1 MNIFNTVK
9 MTKNEKQMLTKL
21 YDYLD
26 MSTDAEA
33 VSNDILFGYLTDT
46 TDARGND
53 FLWYLD
59 ENHDVAINLKT
70 GDIIANASD
79 ILIG

>member
-21 YDYLD
+21 YDYLG
-26 MSTDAEA
+26 MNTDAEA
-33 VSNDILFGYLTDT
+33 VSNDIMFGYLTDT
-46 TDARGND
+46 TDSGND
-53 FLWYLD
+53 YLWYMD
-59 ENHDVAINLKT
+59 ENHDAAINLKT